1 METVKINCGVWSVYK
16 IDINIMLPQILA
28 ITIVTRHLFNESQSD
43 CAASY
48 RGAEDK

>member
-1 METVKINCGVWSVYK
+1 METVKINCGACIN
-16 IDINIMLPQILA
+16 IDINIKLPRIFA
-28 ITIVTRHLFNESQSD
+28 ITVVTRHVFNESQSY